1 MIVNRA
7 AAEFIVQHAGS
18 PAGQACLQ
26 IFFPHLSELVV
37 EELIDRGGYVLVKA
51 RTRGR
56 PISCPGCGQPSTRL
70 HGHYR
75 RLLQD
80 LPVGGRQVLID
91 LTVRRLKCRN
101 VACRIRTFAEPINGL
116 AGRHA
121 RNTRLLRRMLERLAL
136 ALAGRAASRLLNML
150 GVMVSRDTLIRL
162 IRALPDPEF
171 AQVTVLGVDDWAKRR
186 GHSYA
191 TILIDMETGRA
202 IDVLDD
208 RQADT
213 LATWLRE
220 HPGVHI
226 ICRDRAGAYAEGAR
240 TGAPEATQI
249 ADRWHLWNNL
259 CQAVEITVRTN
270 RADLRKS
277 APEPQPE
284 PGPMSTAP
292 TGQEP
297 TSLPEPRTAVRTRER
312 HAAVHELVEQGWT
325 IAAIS
330 QHLGLNRTT
339 VRKFRN
345 ATTAEELINGPR
357 SSRPR
362 SFEEFIPY
370 LRQRVA
376 DDQVV
381 NAAQL
386 YAELRA
392 LGYRG
397 SRRTVRRYVEP
408 LRAGHT
414 VLPLPPPAPTV
425 REVTRWIT
433 SHPDHLTADD
443 KTKLDQILERSP
455 RLAALSGHVTAFAQ
469 MMTDRTGNND
479 LKSWLAA
486 VEADDIPQLHSFAK
500 GIDRDLDAVINGL
513 TLPHSSGAVEGNVTR
528 VKAIK
533 RSRYGRA
540 NFDLLRKIILCS
552 Y

>member
-1 MIVNRA
+1 
-7 AAEFIVQHAGS
+7 VQHAGH
-18 PAGQACLQ
+18 PAGEACLQ
-26 IFFPHLSELVV
+26 VFFPHLTGLVV
-37 EELIDRGGYVLVKA
+37 EKLVDRGGYVLVKA
-51 RTRGR
+51 RTSGM
-56 PISCPGCGQPSTRL
+56 PVDCPGCGRPSARL

-80 LPVGGRQVLID
+80 LPAGGRQVLVD
-91 LTVRRLKCRN
+91 LTVRRLKCGN
-101 VACRIRTFAEPINGL
+101 LACQVRTFAEPISGL
-116 AGRHA
+116 ADRHA
-121 RNTRLLRRMLERLAL
+121 RSTRLLRRMLEHLAL
-136 ALAGRAASRLLNML
+136 ALAGRAASRLLSML
-150 GVMVSRDTLIRL
+150 GVVVSRDTLIRL

-171 AQVTVLGVDDWAKRR
+171 DQVTVLGVDDWAKRR

-220 HPGVHI
+220 HPGVRI
-226 ICRDRAGAYAEGAR
+226 VCRDRAGAYAEGAS
-240 TGAPEATQI
+240 TGAPQATQV

-259 CQAVEITVRTN
+259 CRAVEITVRAH
-270 RADLRKS
+270 RADLREPT
-277 APEPQPE
+277 PEPQATPQHE
-284 PGPMSTAP
+284 PDPTPTAP
-292 TGQEP
+292 TPQEHA
-297 TSLPEPRTAVRTRER
+297 SQPEPHTAARTRER
-312 HAAVHELVEQGWT
+312 HAAIHELLEQGWT

-330 QHLGLNRTT
+330 QHLNLNRTT

-357 SSRPR
+357 VGRAR

-370 LRQRVA
+370 LRQRVTE
-376 DDQVV
+376 DQLV

-414 VLPLPPPAPTV
+414 VQRLPPPAPTV

-433 SHPDHLTADD
+433 SHPDHLTTDD
-443 KTKLDQILERSP
+443 TTKLHQILERSP
-455 RLAALSGHVTAFAQ
+455 RLASLSGHVTAFAQ
-469 MMTDRTGNND
+469 MMINRTGSEH

-486 VEADDIPQLHSFAK
+486 VEADDIAQLHSFAK

-528 VKAIK
+528 IKALK